1 MRSVAR
7 YRVVSPFIAVRG
19 PAYEERLFTVTVGC
33 IIETSAPLD
42 EPGLVKVTL
51 NGESLVVFCRDIKE
65 HTERIEDKS
74 SIVEA

>member
-7 YRVVSPFIAVRG
+7 YRVVSPFIAVR
-19 PAYEERLFTVTVGC
+19 PAYEERLFTVPVGC

-51 NGESLVVFCRDIKE
+51 NSESLVVFCRDIKE

>member
-7 YRVVSPFIAVRG
+7 YRVVSPFIAVR
-19 PAYEERLFTVTVGC
+19 PAYEERLFTVPVGC

-51 NGESLVVFCRDIKE
+51 NAESLVVFCRDIKE